1 MMVYAP
7 PSVHY
12 RMPRGR
18 ARHDGMRRG
27 RAGGQRGRSGGA
39 AWRGWVMEVH
49 GDSEYRV
56 RGARHDGVRAAI
68 GTLPRAR
75 AGARK
80 KAGGMR
86 LGRASGQRGR
96 KQKPPKTQIVKSV
109 ATGRHGFFMP
119 RAQKPEIVKSVATGR
134 HGFFMP
140 RNENNHSFRELRYV
154 KESKTFAV
162 FGNIVHIRGKRLS
175 QISNMQNSV
184 HFYNPKRTAAN

>member
-1 MMVYAP
+1 MVVYAP
-7 PSVHY
+7 PSEHC

-96 KQKPPKTQIVKSV
+96 KQKPPKTQI
-109 ATGRHGFFMP
+109 A
-119 RAQKPEIVKSVATGR
+119 KSVATGR

>member
-1 MMVYAP
+1 MTADSAVGREARGMMVYAP
-7 PSVHY
+7 PSVHC

-39 AWRGWVMEVH
+39 AWRGWVIM
-49 GDSEYRV
+49 
-56 RGARHDGVRAAI
+56 
-68 GTLPRAR
+68 T
-75 AGARK
+75 
-80 KAGGMR
+80 
-86 LGRASGQRGR
+86 
-96 KQKPPKTQIVKSV
+96 V
-109 ATGRHGFFMP
+109 A
-119 RAQKPEIVKSVATGR
+119 
-134 HGFFMP
+134 
-140 RNENNHSFRELRYV
+140 ELRYV

>member
-7 PSVHY
+7 PSVHC

-39 AWRGWVMEVH
+39 AWRGWVIM
-49 GDSEYRV
+49 
-56 RGARHDGVRAAI
+56 
-68 GTLPRAR
+68 T
-75 AGARK
+75 
-80 KAGGMR
+80 
-86 LGRASGQRGR
+86 
-96 KQKPPKTQIVKSV
+96 V
-109 ATGRHGFFMP
+109 A
-119 RAQKPEIVKSVATGR
+119 
-134 HGFFMP
+134 
-140 RNENNHSFRELRYV
+140 ELRYV